1 MNNFDGV
8 LFSGE
13 FSDDDELFYLRRV
26 KNLQTQ
32 SVLSNRQLEQLH
44 HYLSRQNSRKESCTI
59 TVNDQIPILLNQEEA
74 KQLLSELDEII
85 AHL

>member
-1 MNNFDGV
+1 MNYFDGA

-32 SVLSNRQLEQLH
+32 SILSNRQLEQLH
-44 HYLSRQNSRKESCTI
+44 HYLSRQNSRQESCTI
-59 TVNDQIPILLNQEEA
+59 TVNDQIPVLLNQQEA
-74 KQLLSELDEII
+74 EQLLTELDEII

>member
-1 MNNFDGV
+1 MNHFDGV

-32 SVLSNRQLEQLH
+32 SILSNRQLEQLH
-44 HYLSRQNSRKESCTI
+44 HYLSRQNNRQESCTI
-59 TVNDQIPILLNQEEA
+59 TVNDQIPILLNQQEA